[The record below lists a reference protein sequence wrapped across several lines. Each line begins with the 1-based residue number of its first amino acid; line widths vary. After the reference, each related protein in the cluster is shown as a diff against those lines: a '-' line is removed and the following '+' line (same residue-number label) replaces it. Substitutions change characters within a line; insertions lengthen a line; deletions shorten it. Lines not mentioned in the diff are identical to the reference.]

1 VTIAR
6 IGLVAVA
13 VVACAWFALGIRQ
26 AHEIAQATSIVSQ
39 ARAPTPSQARE
50 ADALL
55 GSAGALNPNLEV
67 DVLRGRVALARG
79 NLVGARRILTSVVRR
94 EPENVEAW
102 IWLAR
107 ASNDSPATFRLAVT
121 RVEQLIPTLPA
132 RR

>member
-1 VTIAR
+1 MSAR
-6 IGLVAVA
+6 VGLVAVA
-13 VVACAWFALGIRQ
+13 LVACAWFALGIRQ
-26 AHEIAQATSIVSQ
+26 AHEIARATSIVSQ
-39 ARAPTPSQARE
+39 ARALTPARARE
-50 ADALL
+50 ADSLL
-55 GSAGALNPNLEV
+55 RSAGALNPDLEV

-107 ASNDSPATFRLAVT
+107 ASNGSPATFRLAVM
-121 RVEQLIPTLPA
+121 RVQQLIRSVPA